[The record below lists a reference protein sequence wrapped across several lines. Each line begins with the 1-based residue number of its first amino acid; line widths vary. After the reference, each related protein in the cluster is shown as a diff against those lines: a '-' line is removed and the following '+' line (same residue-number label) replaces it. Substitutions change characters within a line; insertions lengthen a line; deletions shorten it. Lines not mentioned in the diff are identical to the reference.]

1 MFEASL
7 GKQPTS
13 PDATTGFPRND
24 DGCRDSILMTC
35 HLPDPGSASDWS
47 MPRGKFASTNQ
58 LSFRRET
65 TACVEIWA

>member
-7 GKQPTS
+7 GKQSTS

-47 MPRGKFASTNQ
+47 MPGGKFASTNQ